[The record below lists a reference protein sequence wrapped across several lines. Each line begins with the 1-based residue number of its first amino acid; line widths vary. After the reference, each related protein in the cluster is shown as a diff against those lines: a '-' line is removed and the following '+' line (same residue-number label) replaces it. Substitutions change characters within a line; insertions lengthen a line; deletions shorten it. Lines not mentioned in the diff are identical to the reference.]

1 VSREP
6 YIIRTP
12 EQRDAIRDLVG
23 KLDVSKPWSITVE
36 PYRKKRT
43 NSQNNLY
50 WKWISI
56 VARETGNS
64 QDDVHDA
71 FKDMFCPP
79 RTVTLG
85 DNERH
90 VRSTTKLNTAEM
102 TEYMNAVYAYV
113 TSELG
118 CHLSI
123 PEEMHNAA

>member
-6 YIIRTP
+6 YIIRT
-12 EQRDAIRDLVG
+12 EVQRDAIRDLVA
-23 KLDVSKPWSITVE
+23 KLDVSKPWSVTVD

-64 QDDVHDA
+64 KDDVHDA
-71 FKDMFCPP
+71 FKQMFCPP
-79 RTVTLG
+79 RVVKIG
-85 DNERH
+85 DDER
-90 VRSTTKLNTAEM
+90 SIYTTTKLTTQEM
-102 TEYMNAVYAYV
+102 TDYINAVYAYA

-118 CHLSI
+118 YLLPL
-123 PEEMHNAA
+123 PEEAHLAA